1 MPKEL
6 EVHPVANIFPAMEPD
21 DLNALAADIKK
32 HGQREPILLKDGKI
46 LDGRSRYAA
55 CKIAGVEP
63 ITRYWG
69 GAENASLADF
79 VVSLNLYRRHL
90 TTSERQM
97 IAAKLH
103 PQYTEEAKKRQA
115 TSTGGGTPHQ
125 LPPNSAEAAMGEAS
139 KLAAKA
145 LNVGKTGV
153 KDAIKILKESP
164 KLAED
169 VAAGK
174 LTVHAAKRRLTNAEQ
189 YARHEKLG
197 AIKPQQAKLDE
208 AKEKYKPFMD
218 IARRAS
224 DLAAEM
230 DSLLETA
237 KRDAPCLS
245 TADVVSTLKR
255 AVSTIRLNQ
264 PYAVCPYCQ
273 GDGTDNACRGTGW
286 AYKTMF
292 DSAPRELKVGL
303 K

>member
-1 MPKEL
+1 MQKNL

-21 DLNALAADIKK
+21 DLKALAADIKK
-32 HGQREPILLKDGKI
+32 HGQRDPILLKDGKI

-63 ITRYWG
+63 ITRFWG
-69 GAENASLADF
+69 GTESTSPTDF
-79 VVSLNLYRRHL
+79 VLSLNFHRRHL
-90 TTSERQM
+90 TVSQRAGIMASAMTHYEMEAKERQRLGRGQGVKVSQLCDTLKGTAAE
-97 IAAKLH
+97 IAAKVAGVS
-103 PQYTEEAKKRQA
+103 PRTMVTAK
-115 TSTGGGTPHQ
+115 
-125 LPPNSAEAAMGEAS
+125 E
-139 KLAAKA
+139 
-145 LNVGKTGV
+145 
-153 KDAIKILKESP
+153 ILTTDP
-164 KLAED
+164 KLIEE
-169 VAAGK
+169 VKAGK
-174 LTVHAAKRRLTNAEQ
+174 ITIHAAKRRLTNAEQ

-197 AIKPQQAKLDE
+197 AIKPQQAKFDE